1 MITIHSHFGEYI
13 LNSRDY
19 SDIAFQINTF
29 HGFKKLFIASGAGV
43 DVPVDDGRYLVAVNE
58 RGDRLAAK
66 SPNGDWVVDKNIFHG
81 FDPNIPNFKNAV
93 EVVYPPLENK

>member
-1 MITIHSHFGEYI
+1 

-19 SDIAFQINTF
+19 LDIAFQISTC
-29 HGFKKLFIASGAGV
+29 HGFKRLFIASGAGV
-43 DVPVDDGRYLVAVNE
+43 DVPVDPGRYLVAVNE

-66 SPNGDWVVDKNIFHG
+66 SPNGDWFVDEKIFHG

-93 EVVYPPLENK
+93 EVIYTPLENK